1 MFIYVNLLNLDDS
14 RLLLADRQLAS
25 RDNALAL
32 EADVEQALVM
42 LDLHDSALDQIAFVE
57 LGQGAIDHRVHLV
70 VGDVLEIDDIRVLD
84 FGQNG
89 PLSKKY
95 RGPFVRVCSQNI
107 NHVCRACRTSTNNKH
122 VSGAYNFLSAFLQTW
137 KV

>member
-1 MFIYVNLLNLDDS
+1 M
-14 RLLLADRQLAS
+14 

-42 LDLHDSALDQIAFVE
+42 LDFHDSALDQIAFVE

-89 PLSKKY
+89 PLS
-95 RGPFVRVCSQNI
+95 
-107 NHVCRACRTSTNNKH
+107 STGTLRH
-122 VSGAYNFLSAFLQTW
+122 GG
-137 KV
+137 